1 VGVGLGRT
9 WTVSVDGQVSVWEDK
24 KLGGWTVWGWLHSSV
39 SAISALNLKMIKM
52 ANFVIFL
59 LQ

>member
-1 VGVGLGRT
+1 MGRCQFGRIRS
-9 WTVSVDGQVSVWEDK
+9 SVDGQ
-24 KLGGWTVWGWLHSSV
+24 WGWLHSSV